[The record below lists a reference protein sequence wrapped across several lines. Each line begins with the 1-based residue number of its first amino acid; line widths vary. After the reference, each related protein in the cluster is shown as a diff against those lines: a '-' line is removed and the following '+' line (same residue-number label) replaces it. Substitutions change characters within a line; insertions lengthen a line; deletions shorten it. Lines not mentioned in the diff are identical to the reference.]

1 MDNFKKK
8 KMDMNFFKKFNSVGF
23 FLVKIF
29 GYRDWYKIINEIWI
43 VYDVFFVRKKSWFL
57 ILDVGLCD
65 GEYEI
70 FYL

>member
-8 KMDMNFFKKFNSVGF
+8 KMDMNCFKKFNSVGF

-43 VYDVFFVRKKSWFL
+43 VYDVFFVREK
-57 ILDVGLCD
+57 VGFW
-65 GEYEI
+65 Y
-70 FYL
+70 

>member
-43 VYDVFFVRKKSWFL
+43 VYDVFFVREK
-57 ILDVGLCD
+57 VGFW
-65 GEYEI
+65 Y
-70 FYL
+70 

>member
-1 MDNFKKK
+1 MDSNFNE
-8 KMDMNFFKKFNSVGF
+8 MNCFKKFNSVGF

-65 GEYEI
+65 GEDEI